1 MRFYEDPS
9 TIYLD
14 SAKAGPMYYELLDWR
29 NKYEKNSLIKKSQIR
44 NNHKMM
50 LLKLRKIFQ
59 NFLM

>member
-14 SAKAGPMYYELLDWR
+14 SAKAGPMYFELLDWR

-44 NNHKMM
+44 ESHKDDVI
-50 LLKLRKIFQ
+50 KV
-59 NFLM
+59 